1 MPYLIDGHNLIPK
14 VPGLALQ
21 NLDDETQLI
30 ELLLEYC
37 RRKRKEAVVFFD
49 QAPVGY
55 PRTRNFGNVKA
66 YFVREGQTADLAIQA
81 RLARLGRQAR
91 NWTVVSSDRAVQAAA
106 RGARAHFISSEI
118 FSEELML
125 VLKGAPPE
133 EGKKPDSHV
142 SPDEIDSWMEM
153 FGVDPGDE

>member
-21 NLDDETQLI
+21 NIDDETQLI
-30 ELLLEYC
+30 ELLLEFC

-55 PRTRNFGNVKA
+55 PRARNYGNVKA
-66 YFVREGQTADLAIQA
+66 HFVRESQTADSAIQA
-81 RLARLGRQAR
+81 RLLRLGRQAR

-106 RGARAHFISSEI
+106 RAARAHFISSEV
-118 FSEELML
+118 FAEEMTH
-125 VLKGAPPE
+125 VLRNSSPE
-133 EGKKPDSHV
+133 PGKKPDSEV
-142 SPDEIDSWMEM
+142 SPEDIDSWMEM
-153 FGVDPGDE
+153 FGVDPRDE